1 VDVVADVHCF
11 DIWLVNLDSTQGSE
25 IRKTRP
31 CVVISPDQVNRHVR
45 TVIVAPMTSRRRRY
59 PTRVDLTFQK
69 KKGQVVLDQSRTVD
83 KSRLIKRLGR
93 LPDARAREIS
103 DVLVAMFGST

>member
-1 VDVVADVHCF
+1 MVADVHCF

-31 CVVISPDQVNRHVR
+31 CVVISPDQVNRHIH

-59 PTRVDLTFQK
+59 PTRVDLTFRK
-69 KKGQVVLDQSRTVD
+69 TKGQVVLDQIRTVD
-83 KSRLIKRLGR
+83 KPRLIKRLGR
-93 LPDARAREIS
+93 LPDSRAKEVS

>member
-1 VDVVADVHCF
+1 MVADVHCF
-11 DIWLVNLDSTQGSE
+11 DIWLVNLDSTQGPE

-69 KKGQVVLDQSRTVD
+69 KKGQVVLDQIRTVD

-93 LPDARAREIS
+93 LPDSRAKEVS

>member
-1 VDVVADVHCF
+1 MVADVHCF